1 MTGASA
7 VIGLRRFWAGEGAG
21 ALPYSSPLLEGKR
34 TKNKGQREQEASRTA
49 ALVSRCRGRLVY
61 SQGLCSR
68 SGPGPVTALS
78 CSVLC
83 SPRSGHAPTLPH
95 TSLIFPA
102 GNCDM
107 WSPALPSLRGHRNR
121 NSCQY
126 LLDQAVALLIS
137 IRYYMWLLMP
147 SNSCESCNHTRY
159 FGNYLLDRYGRC
171 TAILPHPNTLMPR
184 PFRNA
189 AELISRIRS
198 TGVGGYEGTARFYHS
213 CRLDTRQVRINRPSR
228 MNRGIIV
235 LEGIPLEVTL

>member
-68 SGPGPVTALS
+68 SGPGPATALF

-83 SPRSGHAPTLPH
+83 SPQSGHAPTLPH
-95 TSLIFPA
+95 TSLIFLA

-126 LLDQAVALLIS
+126 LLDQAMALLIS

-147 SNSCESCNHTRY
+147 SNSCDHATI
-159 FGNYLLDRYGRC
+159 LD
-171 TAILPHPNTLMPR
+171 ILEIIYWAVM
-184 PFRNA
+184 A
-189 AELISRIRS
+189 A
-198 TGVGGYEGTARFYHS
+198 AQQS
-213 CRLDTRQVRINRPSR
+213 CRIQTPSCLGHFETLQSLYPVSVARGWGIRRNCQVLP
-228 MNRGIIV
+228 
-235 LEGIPLEVTL
+235 